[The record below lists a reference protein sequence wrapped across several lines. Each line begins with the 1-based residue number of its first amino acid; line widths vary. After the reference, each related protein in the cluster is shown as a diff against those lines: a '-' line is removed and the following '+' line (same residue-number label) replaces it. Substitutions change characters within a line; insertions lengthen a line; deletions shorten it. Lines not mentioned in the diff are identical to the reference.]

1 MKKIFFTS
9 LLALIA
15 CFSVQAQV
23 TELRMA
29 TLIQGSKTSVY
40 YGENAFVNA
49 YNAADDT
56 LGVIILSSG
65 KFSSPT
71 IQKSISVYGAGMED
85 NKATQTNRTTINGF
99 NIQAYKDYD
108 EKGQEYYKFPNGCHF
123 EGMNVDGTISI
134 WKDDSQKAEL
144 YDLYIKKCKVYSIDF
159 NYATSHNTLITQ
171 SYIVNS
177 ISPSNRGGYI
187 QDNFNITNCYL
198 GYLSNSYLTSR
209 INIDHCIVSSNSG
222 IAYYTN
228 NIIFGNISANSTAYN
243 NIFGTKA
250 SMSSPV
256 TSDNNWMNIANN
268 GIFEAENEDGTYAA
282 GKTFA
287 LKYPKKYIGT
297 DGTEVGLN
305 GGTYKWNPTPCLP
318 RITSSEID
326 TRTTTDGKLKVS
338 IKVEA
343 QTGE

>member
-1 MKKIFFTS
+1 M
-9 LLALIA
+9 
-15 CFSVQAQV
+15 
-23 TELRMA
+23 
-29 TLIQGSKTSVY
+29 
-40 YGENAFVNA
+40 
-49 YNAADDT
+49 
-56 LGVIILSSG
+56 
-65 KFSSPT
+65 
-71 IQKSISVYGAGMED
+71 
-85 NKATQTNRTTINGF
+85 
-99 NIQAYKDYD
+99 
-108 EKGQEYYKFPNGCHF
+108 
-123 EGMNVDGTISI
+123 
-134 WKDDSQKAEL
+134 
-144 YDLYIKKCKVYSIDF
+144 YIKKCKVYSIDF